1 MLLLHAGRTVPKHN
15 LIAYAW
21 GGDPPAT
28 ADDLVA
34 AYLSRLRRALAPLGD
49 GLRLLSMRPGFRAE
63 IDPDQ
68 VVLDVQRF
76 NELVRLANRE
86 REAFDD
92 EQAAMHLR
100 QALDCWHGNTT
111 ALIDLDADWL
121 RRQAD
126 VLAQHRLD
134 ALGMLA
140 EISLGAGRPD
150 ESVALLRDA
159 ALLHPG
165 RETLAVTLVQALTAT
180 GESVQAAQ
188 IAARAAKALID
199 LGQEPGPAL
208 RQAQRAALTHRT
220 NSPPPRNGGGRFQLP
235 ADTRV
240 FTGRTTELNKLLGLL
255 LPPPDPGPTPSEVT
269 PPASAPSQA
278 GLGLIAIDGMAGIG
292 KSALAVHLAHR
303 LAERFPD
310 GHLFADL
317 HGYTRGYPPRA
328 PADVLDGFL
337 RALGVMPEYVPEDL
351 EQSAALYR
359 SRLRGTRTL
368 ILLDN
373 ARSESQVRPLLPS
386 TPECLVLITSRRR
399 LKGLDDAHSLSLELM
414 PTADAVSLFRT
425 VAGPGQIPAGD
436 PALDEII
443 NLCARLPLALRIAAA
458 LLRHRPAWRLDH
470 LAGLLRGQRDR
481 LAALSDGERDLSAVF
496 DLSYDALTGGT
507 QQLYHRLGV
516 HPGPDIDGYAAA
528 AMIADDAAAASR
540 GLEELVDHNLLS
552 EPVPGRYR
560 FHDLIRAHAQERAVR
575 LGCNSPTPDPSPFT
589 SPSAPQPSPT
599 PRSLDLVR
607 TRLFDY
613 YLSTAQA
620 ADRHLARRTTRY
632 SIPIAYPPRER
643 PALETRGQAAEW
655 MRTELP
661 NLAAYVEE
669 ALKQSKSEYVVA
681 LSAALHGYLYIEGPW
696 SYALNLHAKAAEAAE
711 SIGDAYGQA
720 TALHSLGRV
729 RRQVGDYI
737 AGEQAQRRSLAL
749 YRQIGHAQGEANAL
763 DGLGR
768 IFLLTGNYSS
778 AVEAFDLALALLQ
791 QLGDLLGQAGAL
803 NGLGRVRRLLGDPA
817 GAVEAHRRALDLCR
831 TADDPISQATALN
844 DLGRAHEQIGDL
856 ISADSAQQQALKL
869 YLDTGHQLGQANVL
883 RDQGRILRRAGKP
896 GEAARAQ
903 ERALELYTLLG
914 HRLGQADTL
923 KELGLL
929 RQQASDTRAATA
941 AYRRALAL
949 FREMRDR
956 RGEAETL
963 NRHASALVAAA
974 TSSAAVTYGD
984 TRACDEL
991 TRQARSLYA
1000 QALNLARAIDAPVE
1014 EADAHEGIGE
1024 TYASEAGGTSAAAE
1038 SLNEALAIRRRLGL
1052 PSDHLVSRIEQLAR
1066 G

>member
-1 MLLLHAGRTVPKHN
+1 M
-15 LIAYAW
+15 
-21 GGDPPAT
+21 
-28 ADDLVA
+28 
-34 AYLSRLRRALAPLGD
+34 
-49 GLRLLSMRPGFRAE
+49 
-63 IDPDQ
+63 
-68 VVLDVQRF
+68 LDVQQF
-76 NELVRLANRE
+76 NKLVRQATRE
-86 REAFDD
+86 REAYDD
-92 EQAAMHLR
+92 EQAAVHLR
-100 QALDCWHGNTT
+100 EALDCWHGNTT

-126 VLAQHRLD
+126 VLAQRRLD

-140 EISLGAGRPD
+140 EIHLNAGRPD

-165 RETLAVTLVQALTAT
+165 RETLAVTLVQALTAA

-188 IAARAAKALID
+188 IAARAARALID

-208 RQAQRAALTHRT
+208 REAQTAALTHRT
-220 NSPPPRNGGGRFQLP
+220 NNPPPRNGGGRFQLP

-240 FTGRTTELNKLLGLL
+240 FTGRTTELSGLLGLL
-255 LPPPDPGPTPSEVT
+255 PPPHDPGPAHPEMMSPV
-269 PPASAPSQA
+269 SAPSHA
-278 GLGLIAIDGMAGIG
+278 SPGLIAIDGMAGIG

-303 LAERFPD
+303 LAERYPD

-337 RALGVMPEYVPEDL
+337 RALGVMPEYVPDDL
-351 EQSAALYR
+351 DQCAALFR

-386 TPECLVLITSRRR
+386 TPECLVLITSRKR

-414 PTADAVSLFRT
+414 PTADAVALFRA

-443 NLCARLPLALRIAAA
+443 NLCAHLPLALRIAAA
-458 LLRHRPAWRLDH
+458 LLHHRPAWRLDH

-496 DLSYDALTGGT
+496 DLSYDALADGS

-516 HPGPDIDGYAAA
+516 HPGPDVDGYAAA
-528 AMIADDAAAASR
+528 AMLADNLAAASR

-575 LGCNSPTPDPSPFT
+575 LGCASPTPDPSPL
-589 SPSAPQPSPT
+589 PSSSTPQPPT
-599 PRSLDLVR
+599 LRSLDLVR

-632 SIPIAYPPRER
+632 SIPIAYPPREQ

-661 NLAAYVEE
+661 NLAACVEE
-669 ALKQSKSEYVVA
+669 ALVHGKSEHVIA

-696 SYALNLHAKAAEAAE
+696 SYALSLHARAAEAAE

-729 RRQVGDYI
+729 RRQVGDYV

-768 IFLLTGNYSS
+768 IFLLTAGYSS
-778 AVEAFDLALALLQ
+778 AVQAFDQALALLEQ
-791 QLGDLLGQAGAL
+791 VGDLLGQAGAL

-817 GAVEAHRRALDLCR
+817 GAVEAHRRAFDLCR

-844 DLGRAHEQIGDL
+844 DLGRAYEQIGDL
-856 ISADSAQQQALKL
+856 IAADSAQQQALKH

-883 RDQGRILRRAGKP
+883 RDQGRILRRAGKSS
-896 GEAARAQ
+896 EAARAQ
-903 ERALELYTLLG
+903 ERALELYALLG

-929 RQQASDTRAATA
+929 RQQAGDTRAATT
-941 AYRRALAL
+941 AYRRALTL

-963 NRHASALVAAA
+963 NRHASALIVTTA
-974 TSSAAVTYGD
+974 SSAAVASGD
-984 TRACDEL
+984 ARATSAEM
-991 TRQARSLYA
+991 TQQARSLYV
-1000 QALNLARAIDAPVE
+1000 QALDLARAIDAPVE
-1014 EADAHEGIGE
+1014 EADAREGIGE
-1024 TYASEAGGTSAAAE
+1024 TYASEEGGSAAAVE

-1052 PSDHLVSRIEQLAR
+1052 PSDHLVSRIEQLAQ